1 MKSAGRATSLKIK
14 LLLAVLCVCFL
25 AATTLAQAGATPRFQ
40 DYRARA
46 YKGRVARVNV
56 NGSAQAR
63 GYRTRL
69 REGARRG
76 VNFAGHYT
84 LHTWSCGTGCLQ
96 TVFIDAKTGA
106 ASFPAPLDGFIA
118 CYWDAKPVESLEEA
132 LGFRRDSRLIV
143 MSGYPSGERGKDDP
157 AAGLYYYEWT
167 GADLKL
173 VKFVKK
179 DREGGC

>member
-1 MKSAGRATSLKIK
+1 LKAK
-14 LLLAVLCVCFL
+14 LLLATLCLCAL
-25 AATTLAQAGATPRFQ
+25 SATALAQADASPRFQ
-40 DYRARA
+40 DYRAPV
-46 YKGRVARVNV
+46 YKGRVARVDV

-96 TVFIDAKTGA
+96 TAFIDARTGA
-106 ASFPAPLDGFIA
+106 ATFPAPLNGFIA

-132 LGFRRDSRLIV
+132 LQFRRDSRLLV

-157 AAGLYYYEWT
+157 EAGLYYYEWA
-167 GADLKL
+167 GGELKL
-173 VKFVKK
+173 VKFVE
-179 DREGGC
+179 RERDGACQ

>member
-1 MKSAGRATSLKIK
+1 LKIK
-14 LLLAVLCVCFL
+14 LLPAALCACLF
-25 AATTLAQAGATPRFQ
+25 AANAPAQTDATPRFQ
-40 DYRARA
+40 DYRAPV

-76 VNFAGHYT
+76 VNFAGQYT

-106 ASFPAPLDGFIA
+106 ASFPAPLNGFIA

-132 LGFRRDSRLIV
+132 LSFRRDSRLIV

-157 AAGLYYYEWT
+157 AAGLYYYEWA
-167 GADLKL
+167 GGELKL
-173 VKFVKK
+173 IKYVKK